1 MGQLTRLFVISR
13 IFFMGFLISGAAMA
27 ETSPIEAVSAAIS
40 RTGAAPDDY
49 VAQTIQAALEPLSSA
64 FPPLL
69 TSRGHQRVDP
79 SRVVM
84 DFYMHRGYRSAWA
97 NDNDVIQLLKS
108 LSETRADGLD
118 PADFH
123 IDELANAR
131 ASMQAAEPTVA
142 QRAAFDIAAT
152 RTFITAL
159 LQLRRGKVD
168 PSRLDIHWNFDP
180 VGADPRGDMN
190 NLFAALDAHD
200 VARAFAQ
207 APPQEAV
214 YRSLRVG
221 LAQLRKVRDAGGW
234 PKIAEGQSLKPG
246 MDDASVAQ
254 LRARLV
260 VGGYLAPSKKQRTD
274 YDDSVTAAVK
284 KYQTEQYLGADGVA
298 GAATLAALNV
308 PVEARIDQVRVN
320 MERARW
326 LLFKLQGTFV
336 IVDIAGYK
344 VALYRDGKAI
354 WRSRVQVGKPFRS
367 TPVFQSEITYVTFNP
382 TWTVPPTILVKDMLP
397 KIQRDPGYLAA
408 NRIRALDREGNVLD
422 PSTVDWDNARGITLR
437 QDAGPDNSLGQVVI
451 RFPNEYSIYLHDTPH
466 RELFAQSRRATS
478 SGCIRVENPLQLVE
492 LLFNDPVRWNS
503 AGIQAQLA
511 NGKTENIRLPVKVPV
526 LLAYWTV
533 DLSNDGRVMFKP
545 DVYGYDSAV
554 LRGLNLPSELPVL
567 DVRRAGT
574 SAVATGQN
582 RQWP

>member
-1 MGQLTRLFVISR
+1 MGQFTRLFVISR
-13 IFFMGFLISGAAMA
+13 AFFMGFLISGAAIA
-27 ETSPIEAVSAAIS
+27 ETSPIEPVSPVIRLA
-40 RTGAAPDDY
+40 GATADDI
-49 VAQTIQAALEPLSSA
+49 VGQEIQATLAPLSTA

-69 TSRGHQRVDP
+69 TSPRHQRVDP
-79 SRVVM
+79 NRVVM
-84 DFYMHRGYRSAWA
+84 DFYMHRGYRAAWE
-97 NDNDVIQLLKS
+97 NDSDVIQLLKS
-108 LSETRADGLD
+108 LSDTQADGLD

-123 IDELANAR
+123 IDQLAATR
-131 ASMQAAEPTVA
+131 ASMQATTPTAA
-142 QRAAFDIAAT
+142 QRANFDIAAT

-180 VGADPRGDMN
+180 VGMDPRADMN
-190 NLFAALDAHD
+190 TFFAALDAHD

-214 YRSLRVG
+214 YGSLRQG
-221 LAQLRKVRDAGGW
+221 LAQLRRIRDMGGW
-234 PKIAEGQSLKPG
+234 PKIAEGESLKPG
-246 MDDASVAQ
+246 MDSAAVAQ
-254 LRARLV
+254 LRARLT
-260 VGGYLAPSKKQRTD
+260 VGGYLAPQAKRRTD
-274 YDDSVTAAVK
+274 YDATVTAAVK
-284 KYQTEQYLGADGVA
+284 KYQAEQYLGADGVA
-298 GAATLAALNV
+298 GATTLAALNV

-326 LLFKLQGTFV
+326 LLYKLQGTFV

-397 KIQRDPGYLAA
+397 KIQSNPGYLAA
-408 NRIRALDREGNVLD
+408 NRIRVIDREGNVLD
-422 PSTVDWDNARGITLR
+422 PSTVDWNNARGLTLR

-451 RFPNEYSIYLHDTPH
+451 RFPNEYAIYLHDTPH
-466 RELFAQSRRATS
+466 RELFAKSVRATS

-533 DLSNDGRVMFKP
+533 DLSNDGRVVFKP

-567 DVRRAGT
+567 DVRR
-574 SAVATGQN
+574 SEFPAVAAGKNQ
-582 RQWP
+582 

>member
-1 MGQLTRLFVISR
+1 
-13 IFFMGFLISGAAMA
+13 
-27 ETSPIEAVSAAIS
+27 
-40 RTGAAPDDY
+40 
-49 VAQTIQAALEPLSSA
+49 
-64 FPPLL
+64 
-69 TSRGHQRVDP
+69 
-79 SRVVM
+79 
-84 DFYMHRGYRSAWA
+84 
-97 NDNDVIQLLKS
+97 
-108 LSETRADGLD
+108 
-118 PADFH
+118 
-123 IDELANAR
+123 
-131 ASMQAAEPTVA
+131 
-142 QRAAFDIAAT
+142 
-152 RTFITAL
+152 
-159 LQLRRGKVD
+159 
-168 PSRLDIHWNFDP
+168 
-180 VGADPRGDMN
+180 
-190 NLFAALDAHD
+190 
-200 VARAFAQ
+200 
-207 APPQEAV
+207 
-214 YRSLRVG
+214 
-221 LAQLRKVRDAGGW
+221 
-234 PKIAEGQSLKPG
+234 
-246 MDDASVAQ
+246 
-254 LRARLV
+254 
-260 VGGYLAPSKKQRTD
+260 
-274 YDDSVTAAVK
+274 
-284 KYQTEQYLGADGVA
+284 
-298 GAATLAALNV
+298 
-308 PVEARIDQVRVN
+308 

-326 LLFKLQGTFV
+326 LLYKLQGTFV

-344 VALYRDGKAI
+344 VAFYRDGKAI

-367 TPVFQSEITYVTFNP
+367 TPVFQAEITYVTFNP

-437 QDAGPDNSLGQVVI
+437 QDAGQDNSLGQVVI
-451 RFPNEYSIYLHDTPH
+451 RFPNDYSIYLHDTPH

-533 DLSNDGRVMFKP
+533 DLSSDGRVMFKP

-574 SAVATGQN
+574 SSVATGQN

>member
-13 IFFMGFLISGAAMA
+13 VFFMGFLISGAVNAQS
-27 ETSPIEAVSAAIS
+27 SPITPSTSAINVIEV
-40 RTGAAPDDY
+40 APDDE
-49 VAQTIQAALEPLSSA
+49 VAQAIQAALAPLGSA

-69 TSRGHQRVDP
+69 TSRGHQRVDV
-79 SRVVM
+79 SHVVM
-84 DFYMHRGYRSAWA
+84 DFYTHRGYRAAWT
-97 NDNDVIQLLKS
+97 DDSDVVQLLKS
-108 LSETRADGLD
+108 LGDTRADGLE

-123 IDELANAR
+123 IDELAR
-131 ASMQAAEPTVA
+131 TRTLLQTPA

-152 RTFITAL
+152 HTFITAL

-180 VGADPRGDMN
+180 VDVDPREDVN
-190 NLFAALDAHD
+190 NFFLALDTHD

-214 YRSLRVG
+214 YGRLREG
-221 LAQLRKVRDAGGW
+221 LAQLRRVRDAGGW
-234 PKIAEGQSLKPG
+234 PKIADDQSLKPG
-246 MDDASVAQ
+246 MDVPAVAQ
-254 LRARLV
+254 LRARLAA
-260 VGGYLAPSKKQRTD
+260 GGYLAPQLTTRTD
-274 YDDSVTAAVK
+274 YDEAVTAAVK
-284 KYQTEQYLGADGVA
+284 KYQTEQYLGADGIA
-298 GAATLAALNV
+298 GAATLATLNV

-326 LLFKLQGTFV
+326 LLYKLQGTFV

-408 NRIRALDREGNVLD
+408 NRIRAIDREGNLLD
-422 PSTVDWDNARGITLR
+422 PLTVDWTNPRGITLR

-451 RFPNEYSIYLHDTPH
+451 RFPNDYAIYLHDTPH
-466 RELFAQSRRATS
+466 RELFAQTRRATS

-492 LLFNDPVRWNS
+492 LLFNDPVHWNS
-503 AGIQAQLA
+503 AGIQSQLA

-533 DLSNDGRVMFKP
+533 DLGSDGRVTFKP

-554 LRGLNLPSELPVL
+554 LRGLNLPSEPPILELQRKGLP
-567 DVRRAGT
+567 
-574 SAVATGQN
+574 AVATGQKE
-582 RQWP
+582 Q